1 MIDKFFM
8 RAIRPEPGKDRV
20 AIIFGAVA
28 LLFFVIIPFVVDINL
43 SYIGYYLFIV
53 FIFIIIGQGWNIV
66 AGYAGQLSLGG
77 HAFFGIGAYVTFI
90 IWLHHLTHTF
100 YYFDPVVMF
109 LAGVVPVVVA
119 IIVGIP
125 LLARLRG
132 DYFAFGTLGVGEI
145 VIAIILQGGDIT
157 NGGGGLQVPSNVY
170 TSMRPYYWIGLLLA
184 VASTVAVYLITRS
197 RLGLAMKAI
206 REDETAAA
214 SHGVNVLKYKVIA
227 FAISAFMAGVAGSL
241 YSYYLFAIEPYS
253 VMSLNWLIYP
263 VLVCV
268 LGGFGT
274 VIGPVAGALF
284 VGALFSYG
292 SIFLKQTH
300 PILTGVLI
308 IAVMMFAPTGLMG
321 LKDRFFSRG

>member
-1 MIDKFFM
+1 MFDKFLR

-20 AIIFGAVA
+20 SIVFGAVVLVVLV
-28 LLFFVIIPFVVDINL
+28 LLPLFIDINL
-43 SYIGYYLFIV
+43 SYIGYFLFIV
-53 FIFIIIGQGWNIV
+53 FIFVIIAQGWNVV

-77 HAFFGIGAYVTFI
+77 HAFFGLGAYVTFI

-100 YYFDPVVMF
+100 YYFDPLVMF
-109 LAGVVPVVVA
+109 LAGLVPVVLA

-125 LLARLRG
+125 LLARLHG

-145 VIAIILQGGDIT
+145 VAAIILQGGNIT
-157 NGGGGLQVPSNVY
+157 NGGGGLQVPSSVY
-170 TSMRPYYWIGLLLA
+170 TSMAPYYWIGLALA
-184 VASTVAVYLITRS
+184 VASTAAVFFLTRS
-197 RLGLAMKAI
+197 RYGLAMKAI

-241 YSYYLFAIEPYS
+241 YSYYLFSIEPDS
-253 VMSLNWLIYP
+253 VMSLNWLLYP

-292 SIFLKQTH
+292 SIILKQTH
-300 PILTGVLI
+300 PLLTGGLI
-308 IAVMMFAPTGLMG
+308 IVIMLFAPTGLMG
-321 LKDRFFSRG
+321 LKDRFLSRG